1 MFSEIQHDGYVY
13 IIEFIVS
20 NTFDSSCNIK
30 WRFSKNGWAR
40 NSFFFLYIMNNDSKN
55 HEL

>member
-30 WRFSKNGWAR
+30 WRFSKNGWEILF
-40 NSFFFLYIMNNDSKN
+40 FFFLYIMNNSKN